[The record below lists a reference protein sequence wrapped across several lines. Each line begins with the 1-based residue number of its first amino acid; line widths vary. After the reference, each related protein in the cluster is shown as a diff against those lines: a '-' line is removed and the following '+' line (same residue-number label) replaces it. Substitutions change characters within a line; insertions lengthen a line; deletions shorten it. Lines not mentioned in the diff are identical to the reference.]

1 MGVAAGR
8 DGAVQALQPPSVTT
22 GSPTTT
28 PDEYDGHVEHVG
40 HVGHVVQVSGV

>member
-8 DGAVQALQPPSVTT
+8 DGAEQELQPESATK

-28 PDEYDGHVEHVG
+28 PPDEYDGHVGHDEHG
-40 HVGHVVQVSGV
+40 EQVSGV

>member
-8 DGAVQALQPPSVTT
+8 DGALQELQPVSETM

-28 PDEYDGHVEHVG
+28 PDEYDGHVG
-40 HVGHVVQVSGV
+40 HVEQVSGV

>member
-28 PDEYDGHVEHVG
+28 PDEYDGHVG
-40 HVGHVVQVSGV
+40 HVEQVSGV

>member
-8 DGAVQALQPPSVTT
+8 DGALQELQPVSETM

-28 PDEYDGHVEHVG
+28 PDEYDGHVG
-40 HVGHVVQVSGV
+40 HVGHVEHVSGV